1 LLRIARARFTASA
14 RGGSTAP
21 VVVRDLAV
29 ARADGT
35 PLVRGVSFDIGRG
48 EIVGLVGES
57 GSGKSLTAL
66 SLARLLPEGLTATAS
81 ELRAGGV
88 DLLGR
93 PGRRELADTV
103 AMVYQDPGTTFNPA
117 LRMGTQLTEVLR
129 VHKGHSKRAARA
141 IVADLLA
148 TVHIA
153 DPERVL
159 RAHPYELSGGMRQR
173 AMIAAALAAEP
184 ALLVADEPT
193 TALDTTV
200 AAGILRELGR
210 IRDETGTSI
219 LFISHDLGVVEE
231 LCDRV
236 LVMKDGEIVEELTRE
251 QLRTGN
257 VTAPYTRVLLDSVPR
272 LAVRS

>member
-1 LLRIARARFTASA
+1 MRAGEASTGQA
-14 RGGSTAP
+14 
-21 VVVRDLAV
+21 VVRDLEV
-29 ARADGT
+29 VRADGT
-35 PLVRGVSFDIGRG
+35 PLVHGVSFEIGRG

-66 SLARLLPEGLTATAS
+66 SLARLLPDGLSATAS
-81 ELRAGGV
+81 DLRAGEV

-93 PGRRELADTV
+93 PSRRELADAV
-103 AMVYQDPGTTFNPA
+103 AMIYQDPGTTFNPA
-117 LRMGTQLTEVLR
+117 LRMGAQLTEVLR
-129 VHKGHSKRAARA
+129 VHRGLSTRAARA
-141 IVADLLA
+141 VIIDLLA
-148 TVHIA
+148 KVHIP
-153 DPERVL
+153 DPERL
-159 RAHPYELSGGMRQR
+159 LAAHPYELSGGMRQR

-236 LVMKDGEIVEELTRE
+236 LVMKDGAIVEELTASSCGPGTSR
-251 QLRTGN
+251 R
-257 VTAPYTRVLLDSVPR
+257 PYTRMLLDSVPR